1 MKARHGVI
9 LMVISLLVKVAG
21 EVFGILHLP
30 GHTGLWGISS
40 ALWTIGLLIVLIKAL
55 QSNKLKSFLDE

>member
-1 MKARHGVI
+1 
-9 LMVISLLVKVAG
+9 MVISLLVKVAG